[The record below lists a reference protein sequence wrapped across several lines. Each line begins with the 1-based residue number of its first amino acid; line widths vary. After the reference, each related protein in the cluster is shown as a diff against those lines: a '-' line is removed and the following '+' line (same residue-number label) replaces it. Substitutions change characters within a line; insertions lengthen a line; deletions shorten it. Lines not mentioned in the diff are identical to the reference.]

1 MKEERNKIKERK
13 KREQDLKVDEIL
25 KAARSIFFKKGF
37 LKTTMDEIAYEAALS
52 KPTIYKFYP
61 TKEDLYFSL
70 VIPVLQKCRQ
80 EMEDINL
87 HLQLNMFSS
96 GEMLIRMMMNVFV
109 QKYLE
114 YPNSFRIGQLF
125 QQAAMLWEL
134 DKKTDSSIREISRQ
148 ITEEMRSIFDTA
160 VTQGLV
166 KDINRRVLV
175 EILLGSFF
183 GIIQLHDAK
192 QKYGGDDGKLQAVVT
207 TAIELFTASIV
218 LK

>member
-13 KREQDLKVDEIL
+13 KREQELKVYEIL

-70 VIPVLQKCRQ
+70 VIPVLQDCRQ

-96 GEMLIRMMMNVFV
+96 GETLIRMMMNVFV

-114 YPNSFRIGQLF
+114 YPDSFRIGQLF
-125 QQAAMLWEL
+125 QQAAMLWNL
-134 DKKTDSSIREISRQ
+134 DKNTDSSIREISRR
-148 ITEEMRSIFDTA
+148 ITDEMRSIFDTA

-192 QKYGGDDGKLQAVVT
+192 QKYSGDDEKLQAVVA
-207 TAIELFTASIV
+207 TAIDLFTASIV

>member
-13 KREQDLKVDEIL
+13 KREQELKVYEIL

-70 VIPVLQKCRQ
+70 VIPVLQECRQ

-96 GEMLIRMMMNVFV
+96 GETLIRMMMNVFV

-114 YPNSFRIGQLF
+114 YPDSFRIGQLF
-125 QQAAMLWEL
+125 QQAAMLWNL
-134 DKKTDSSIREISRQ
+134 DKNTDSSIREISRR
-148 ITEEMRSIFDTA
+148 ITEDRKS
-160 VTQGLV
+160 
-166 KDINRRVLV
+166 
-175 EILLGSFF
+175 
-183 GIIQLHDAK
+183 
-192 QKYGGDDGKLQAVVT
+192 VV
-207 TAIELFTASIV
+207 
-218 LK
+218 